1 MEDWKSSNKETL
13 QLSGLVCV
21 VLHNLCIER
30 DDLVP
35 RKFDLT
41 SYRALNK
48 RLSQEEVRNA
58 LALQSTNQRN
68 FEVNK
73 KMSSIKS
80 SKRINC

>member
-13 QLSGLVCV
+13 QLSGLVYV

>member
-13 QLSGLVCV
+13 QLSGLVYV

-68 FEVNK
+68 CEVNK

>member
-1 MEDWKSSNKETL
+1 MTKKHHIALNS
-13 QLSGLVCV
+13 QFAV